1 MARLQGVYKLPNG
14 SIPKG
19 GTIKLRVPRDRNTT
33 NGSSY
38 TLPAKT
44 IAIPIDATTGAYDS
58 GTIPDGPYQVRRVIT
73 GAPPQGSNGGW
84 SDVILSGTTDLQ
96 TAIDTYDPTSYT
108 PPVVS
113 AAQAAAASAAASA
126 AAAAS
131 SAASAASYDGG
142 VDE

>member
-1 MARLQGVYKLPNG
+1 MARLQGVYKLPDG
-14 SIPKG
+14 TIPR
-19 GTIKLRVPRDRNTT
+19 GTIKLRVPKDRNTT
-33 NGSSY
+33 GGSPY
-38 TLPAKT
+38 TMPAKFIT
-44 IAIPIDATTGAYDS
+44 IPIDPTTGAYDS
-58 GTIPDGPYQVRRVIT
+58 STIPDGPYQVRRVIT
-73 GAPPQGSNGGW
+73 GAAAQGSNAGW